1 VEPVLRNKESLCW
14 EGFVK
19 KLGFEMGV
27 KNEAVMD
34 EDVELQMCLYMV
46 WCVVFISQ
54 VSFQVFC
61 H

>member
-1 VEPVLRNKESLCW
+1 MLGR
-14 EGFVK
+14 FVK